1 MKKRQKAKL
10 KFNKKKVTVID
21 EVETPQIKGGAT
33 GVLCIPTILVPYT
46 LTKQGTCPWT
56 ACA

>member
-1 MKKRQKAKL
+1 MKKKAKL
-10 KFNKKKVTVID
+10 KFNKKKLMVID
-21 EVETPQIKGGAT
+21 EVEAPQIKGGAT

-46 LTKQGTCPWT
+46 VTKEATCPWT